1 MSTPHVTMTNGSSHD
16 VEPIAVIGMG
26 CRMPGNV
33 RSPSD
38 FWNLLISR
46 GIANTPKMPGS
57 RFNIDAYLHPSNE
70 RPGSFNVPG
79 GYFIDGNPY
88 DFNPGMFNISPVEAS
103 WMDPQQRL
111 LLEVVYEAFEN
122 SGTTLDEASGQKT
135 GCFIGSFTFDFQ
147 QSMAKEPD
155 FLHAYFAMG
164 ADPGLLGN
172 RVSYV
177 YNLTGP
183 SLTVNTACSSSLYAL
198 DLACKSL
205 ASGECDS
212 AIVGGTNLILD
223 ACQHMCIANMG
234 VLSSTN
240 TCHTFDASADGY
252 GRAEGVG
259 ALYLKP
265 LSAAIRDGDPV
276 RAVIRATAS
285 GSSGRCKDGLAH
297 PSVEGQV
304 EIIKTAYR
312 LAKLSPE
319 DTTYVECHGTGT
331 PIGDPIEVKAVHD
344 ALGVELSKSNPILIG
359 SVKPNV
365 GHSEAASSMATL
377 IKTIMALEN
386 GIIPPTAG
394 VNQLNPSIPWEDFNV
409 RVATEPTPFP
419 ASKPIRRIS
428 VNAFG
433 YGGTNAHAILESAQS
448 MAPGYRTHK
457 IISQASKD
465 TNGSIH
471 RDLSDER
478 AHLLVFSAH
487 DEATLRNNLTNYS
500 NGCNDKSLIDLAY
513 TLGVR
518 RTKFSHRTFAI
529 ARKESLESD
538 ITAASVNI
546 TQAPSVP
553 AIAALVF
560 TGQGAQW
567 PRMGASLMEAYP
579 SVLQTI
585 QRLDRHL
592 STLAKPPTWKIQ
604 TVITT
609 PEEESVINEPEFSQ
623 PICTAVQIAVVDL
636 LNSWGV
642 KPVATVGHSSGEMAA
657 AYAAGL
663 VSAESAI
670 AAAYYRGKA
679 VASCAKNGAMLAVGL
694 GANSAKE
701 YIQKASGEG
710 RINIA
715 CHNSPNNTTLSGDR
729 DVLEQLKQNL
739 DAEGIFN
746 RMLQTG
752 GNAYHSYHMKDITP
766 IYAEYLGAEPVPPRN
781 LDPKCSMFSTVQ
793 AKEFTN
799 QNGNIPGSWNSYW
812 VENLSSSVLFR
823 QSVQLML
830 DSKPEVNLLIEV
842 GPHPALSGPLKE
854 ICQAA
859 DRPQVTYLST
869 LKRKQSDVDQLL
881 QLAGN
886 LWLNNAKIDMRQVT
900 GVERLTKSGAIETET
915 GLLLV
920 DLPAYDWERTRYL
933 SEPRFSK
940 ERREA
945 GEPRHDLLGRRIIG
959 TSSLEPIWRNI
970 LRQRDVPWLSHHSIA
985 GEILLPATAYIAL
998 AIEAITQLN
1007 AQQQPPVAIES
1018 YTLRDITIHSATV
1031 IPDDDE
1037 GTETMLRLQ
1046 PTDKKSKAS
1055 GDSQWYQFTA
1065 SCNTYGTWKTTAEG
1079 RICVNLKAQDT
1090 TSESQ
1095 ALHKARSDP
1104 GTIPIEYDDWF
1115 SKLQTLGINLGSTF
1129 HRLHDIY
1136 VDTETSTVYG
1146 GIDISQKCGLM
1157 EAESRYILHPGVI
1170 DACLQPYHMSRH
1182 EGRIED
1188 MRYGMV
1194 PTHFEEVTVFTPSE
1208 ESLAHPCTFNC
1219 LVSQRGIRACLSS
1232 SQIFTRDGSLLVDIS
1247 GCRTVQYHGSLSDKM
1262 YKEMQRDLFLQCEW
1276 KVDVDYLKWANDA
1289 GLFNQNSLAT
1299 IIDALL
1305 HKDITTRVLCLDHT
1319 LVPSTLAMHPAAVL
1333 TVLGPVP
1340 NDTLAA
1346 QYVDDER
1353 IVAAEI
1359 EALLLDARKPSGGFG
1374 LVIGNTIDQ
1383 TDAPFLERIRKL
1395 VAPDGHLL
1403 FNVENKSSEEWD
1415 RILRDTQF
1423 SGVEFLSPDGAL
1435 LTTAVESA
1443 PKVNG
1448 VSVNGVG
1455 GHGNLT
1461 LVYRDAPTSLL
1472 AIVSEK
1478 FTNEGWNVRSQAITS
1493 LDIPP
1498 QERVI
1503 LLADAEGPFLAE
1515 INEAQLKGLIDLS
1528 QKASVINWVSCGGLL
1543 SGDKPDF
1550 AMTEGA
1556 ARVIRNER
1564 ESLDLV
1570 TIDFD
1575 VETTSEARVAELLAD
1590 ILKRQSARG
1599 QNGETEYYVKGGVVY
1614 INRLVSC
1621 RDINREF
1628 VPDSGETKTLLQKDL
1643 PEVSGRFNHG
1653 RLEFYRDQE
1662 RFAKP
1667 LGESEVEVH
1676 VESLG
1681 ITSADGT
1688 DDAPFLNHQ
1697 IAGTVTRVSSGVA
1710 STKMS
1715 TRVFGFALDHLATFQ
1730 RTSSAL
1736 LQAIPQGCSL
1746 PEAASLPSPFTTVL
1760 YGLEELA
1767 RIEPDENVV
1776 LIDNM
1781 GDVTLAAIQ
1790 LCRLHQANAIVVTS
1804 SSASQ
1809 ELLLTKE
1816 GLTPT
1821 QIIDGREGSI
1831 SPKVNKSTAGKGIDV
1846 VLCAAGTSDEMISEL
1861 GHHMSSFGRI
1871 VAFGTGQNGDP
1882 KVLRPPTN
1890 RKSINVFQFNLT
1902 DLVQERPRIVARLL
1916 TRCVDLYTQGK
1927 ITGLNPIHV
1936 RKPSDYNEIVRSGLR
1951 DVASGSQ
1958 VISYDESVSFEV
1970 VPTKRPLKLKP
1981 DVTYFLVGGLG
1992 GIGRRLAIWMADQ
2005 GAKHLAFISRSGATR
2020 PAAEEMIKALE
2031 DRGVD
2036 VSVVRSDATSRE
2048 ELADAI
2054 SQINVAYPIRG
2065 VVNAAGEIFDGMFDN
2080 MTFERWRKTVDSKY
2094 KSCRNLHE
2102 LLKDQELDFFV
2113 ITSSIAALLG
2123 STGQSNYSAANSYL
2137 DSLARHRRV
2146 RGLPAVSLDL
2156 PAIDGFGYIH
2166 EHSLE
2171 QSVKMR
2177 GLYSIDEKE
2186 LLEAFEI
2193 AMAPQQELPRNVDHI
2208 AVGLQPRRF
2217 ERSMKM
2223 SGAHIGLSENP
2234 YFNWLAAA
2242 MESSSQSAKTE
2253 SKLAAAGSAES
2264 ILTVMQAAGSEEE
2277 AVEAVT
2283 TYVTQ
2288 RLARLLMIEV
2298 GRIQTTEHSVAEY
2311 GLDSMI
2317 GAEFRNW
2324 IFREFGVDIPFQQLL
2339 ASTLTL
2345 SKLAQTL
2352 YEKVNEGGK

>member
-1 MSTPHVTMTNGSSHD
+1 MSTPQVTTAPGSSHD
-16 VEPIAVIGMG
+16 AEPIAVIGMG

-46 GIANTPKMPGS
+46 GIANTPKVPKS

-79 GYFIDGNPY
+79 GYFIEGDPY
-88 DFNPGMFNISPVEAS
+88 DWNPGMFNISPVEAS

-122 SGTTLDEASGQKT
+122 SGTTLDQASGQKT

-147 QSMAKEPD
+147 QSIAKEPD

-223 ACQHMCIANMG
+223 ATQHMCIANMG

-240 TCHTFDASADGY
+240 TCHTFDVSADGY

-285 GSSGRCKDGLAH
+285 GSSGKCKDGLAH

-344 ALGVELSKSNPILIG
+344 AIGREVSSPILIG

-377 IKTIMALEN
+377 IKTVMALEN
-386 GIIPPTAG
+386 GLIPPTTG
-394 VNQLNPSIPWEDFNV
+394 VVQLNPDIPWEDFNV

-419 ASKPIRRIS
+419 ASKPVRRIS

-433 YGGTNAHAILESAQS
+433 YGGTNAHAILESADS
-448 MAPGYRTHK
+448 IAPGYRTHK
-457 IISQASKD
+457 LISQASKD
-465 TNGSIH
+465 TGVPNH
-471 RDLSDER
+471 RDLGDER

-487 DEATLRNNLTNYS
+487 DASTLRNNLTNYS
-500 NGCNDKSLIDLAY
+500 EHCNDSNLIDLAY

-518 RTKFSHRTFAI
+518 RTKFSHRTFSI
-529 ARKESLESD
+529 AHKGNLKPD
-538 ITAASVNI
+538 ISAASINI
-546 TQAPSVP
+546 TQAPSAP
-553 AIAALVF
+553 AVAAFVF

-567 PRMGASLMEAYP
+567 PRMGASLIETFP
-579 SVLQTI
+579 SVLRTI
-585 QRLDRHL
+585 QRLDSHL
-592 STLAKPPTWKIQ
+592 STLAKPPTWKIE

-609 PEEESVINEPEFSQ
+609 PDEESVINEPEFSQ
-623 PICTAVQIAVVDL
+623 PVCTALQIAVVDL

-642 KPVATVGHSSGEMAA
+642 KPVATIGHSSGEMAA

-663 VSAESAI
+663 VSAENAI

-679 VASCAKNGAMLAVGL
+679 VSSCAKNGAMLAVGL

-701 YIQKASGEG
+701 YIQKASFEG
-710 RINIA
+710 KINIA

-729 DVLEQLKQNL
+729 DALEQLKQNL
-739 DAEGIFN
+739 DTEGIFN
-746 RMLQTG
+746 RLLQTG
-752 GNAYHSYHMKDITP
+752 GNAYHSYHMKDLTP
-766 IYAEYLGAEPVPPRN
+766 IYGEYLGAEPLSSSN
-781 LDPKCSMFSTVQ
+781 SDPKCSMFSTVQ
-793 AKEFTN
+793 GKEFTG
-799 QNGNIPGSWNSYW
+799 QNGNIPDSWNSYW
-812 VENLSSSVLFR
+812 VENLASPVLFR
-823 QSVQLML
+823 QGVQLILESM
-830 DSKPEVNLLIEV
+830 PEVNTLIEI
-842 GPHPALSGPLKE
+842 GPHSALAGPLKE
-854 ICQAA
+854 ICQAEN
-859 DRPQVTYLST
+859 RPQVTYLSS
-869 LKRKQSDVDQLL
+869 LKRKQPDVDQLL

-886 LWLNNAKIDMRQVT
+886 LWLNDASIDMRQVT
-900 GVERLTKSGAIETET
+900 SIERLTKSGAIETET
-915 GLLLV
+915 GTLLV

-945 GEPRHDLLGRRIIG
+945 GVPRHDLLGRRIVG
-959 TSSLEPIWRNI
+959 TSTLEPIWRNI

-985 GEILLPATAYIAL
+985 GEILFPATAYIAL
-998 AIEAITQLN
+998 AIEAITQLS
-1007 AQQQPPVAIES
+1007 AQLQPDLAIES

-1031 IPDDDE
+1031 IPDDDD

-1046 PTDKKSKAS
+1046 PTDKRSKDS
-1055 GDSQWYQFTA
+1055 GGRQWYQFTT
-1065 SCNTYGTWKTTAEG
+1065 SCNLYGTWKTTAEG
-1079 RICVNLKAQDT
+1079 RISVNLKEKDI
-1090 TSESQ
+1090 SQ
-1095 ALHKARSDP
+1095 ALRKSRSEP
-1104 GTIPIEYDDWF
+1104 GTMPIEYDDWF
-1115 SKLQTLGINLGSTF
+1115 AKLQTLGINLGPTF
-1129 HRLHDIY
+1129 HRLHDVYI
-1136 VDTETSTVYG
+1136 DTETSEVHG
-1146 GIDISQKCGLM
+1146 NIDISQTCGLM
-1157 EAESRYILHPGVI
+1157 EGESRYVLHPGVI
-1170 DACLQPYHMSRH
+1170 DACLQPYHISRH
-1182 EGRIED
+1182 EGRIEE

-1194 PTHFEEVTVFTPSE
+1194 PTHFEEVTIFKPSE
-1208 ESLAHPCTFNC
+1208 ETLANPCTFTC
-1219 LVSQRGIRACLSS
+1219 SVSQRGIRACLSS
-1232 SQIFTRDGSLLVDIS
+1232 SQIFAHDGSLLVDLS
-1247 GCRTVQYHGSLSDKM
+1247 GCRTVQYHGTLSDKM
-1262 YKEMQRDLFLQCEW
+1262 HKEQQRDLFLQCEW
-1276 KVDVDYLKWANDA
+1276 KVDPEYLGWANEA

-1305 HKDITTRVLCLDHT
+1305 HKDITTKVLCLDHS
-1319 LVPSTLAMHPAAVL
+1319 LVPSILALQPAATL

-1340 NDTLAA
+1340 KDSPAV
-1346 QYVDDER
+1346 QHIDDER
-1353 IVAAEI
+1353 IESAEI
-1359 EALLLDARKPSGGFG
+1359 EALLLDAKRPGGTFG
-1374 LVIGNTIDQ
+1374 LVIGNAIDQ
-1383 TDAPFLERIRKL
+1383 VDSAFLERIRKL
-1395 VAPDGHLL
+1395 VNPGGHLL
-1403 FNVENKSSEEWD
+1403 FSTENKSSKEWD
-1415 RILRDTQF
+1415 PALRETQF
-1423 SGVEFLSPDGAL
+1423 SGVDLLSPDGTL

-1448 VSVNGVG
+1448 VKVNGVS
-1455 GHGNLT
+1455 GHGDLT

-1472 AIVSEK
+1472 SVVSEK
-1478 FTNEGWNVRSQAITS
+1478 FTNEGWNVRAQAITA
-1493 LDIPP
+1493 LDISP
-1498 QERVI
+1498 QEKVI

-1515 INEAQLKGLIDLS
+1515 INEPQLKGLIHLS
-1528 QKASVINWVSCGGLL
+1528 QTASVINWVSCGGLL
-1543 SGDKPDF
+1543 SGDKPEF

-1570 TIDFD
+1570 TLDFD
-1575 VETTSEARVAELLAD
+1575 VETTSEARIADILAD
-1590 ILKRQSARG
+1590 IVKRQSTHG

-1614 INRLVSC
+1614 VNRLVSC

-1628 VPDSGETKTLLQKDL
+1628 VPDSGETKTLLQKDA
-1643 PEVSGRFNHG
+1643 PEVYGRFNHG
-1653 RLEFYRDQE
+1653 RLEFCRDLE
-1662 RFAKP
+1662 RFTKP
-1667 LGESEVEVH
+1667 LEENEVEVR

-1681 ITSADGT
+1681 VTSSDGT
-1688 DDAPFLNHQ
+1688 DDSAFLNHQ
-1697 IAGTVTRVSSGVA
+1697 IAGTVTRIGSGVA
-1710 STKMS
+1710 SLSLSTK
-1715 TRVFGFALDHLATFQ
+1715 VFGFALDHLATFQ
-1730 RTSSAL
+1730 RTSAAL
-1736 LQAIPQGCSL
+1736 LQTIPQGCSL
-1746 PEAASLPSPFTTVL
+1746 PEAASLPSPFTTAL

-1767 RIEPDENVV
+1767 RIEQGENVV

-1781 GDVTLAAIQ
+1781 GDVLLAAVQ
-1790 LCRLHQANAIVVTS
+1790 LGQLHQANIIVVTS
-1804 SSASQ
+1804 SSDSQ
-1809 ELLLTKE
+1809 ELLLTKG
-1816 GLTPT
+1816 GLSAA

-1831 SPKVNKSTAGKGIDV
+1831 SSKINKATKGKGIDV
-1846 VLCAAGTSDEMISEL
+1846 VLCSVGTSDETISEL
-1861 GHHMSSFGRI
+1861 GHNMSSFGRV
-1871 VAFGTGQNGDP
+1871 VAFGSGQNGDP
-1882 KVLRPPTN
+1882 KVLHPPTN
-1890 RKSINVFQFNLT
+1890 RKSINVFQFNLS
-1902 DLVQERPRIVARLL
+1902 DLVQERPRVVERLL

-1936 RKPSDYNEIVRSGLR
+1936 RKPSDYNEIVRTGLK
-1951 DVASGSQ
+1951 DLASGSQ
-1958 VISYDESVSFEV
+1958 VISYDESVSFDV
-1970 VPTKRPLKLKP
+1970 VPTRRPLKLKS

-2005 GAKHLAFISRSGATR
+2005 GARHLAFISRSGATR
-2020 PAAEEMIKALE
+2020 PAAEEMIRALKA
-2031 DRGVD
+2031 RGVD
-2036 VSVVRSDATSRE
+2036 VSVVRGDATSRE
-2048 ELADAI
+2048 ELAEAI
-2054 SQINVAYPIRG
+2054 SQINATYPIRG

-2080 MTFERWRKTVDSKY
+2080 MTFDRWRKTVDSKF

-2186 LLEAFEI
+2186 TLEAFEI
-2193 AMAPQQELPRNVDHI
+2193 AMTPQKDLPPHIDHI

-2217 ERSMKM
+2217 GRSMKM
-2223 SGAHIGLSENP
+2223 SGAHIGLLENP

-2242 MESSSQSAKTE
+2242 IEAQTAKNE
-2253 SKLAAAGSAES
+2253 AKLASANNSES
-2264 ILTVMQAAGSEEE
+2264 ILTVLQAAASPEE

-2283 TYVTQ
+2283 AHVTQ
-2288 RLARLLMIEV
+2288 RLARLLMIDM
-2298 GRIQTTEHSVAEY
+2298 GRIETTERSVAEY

-2324 IFREFGVDIPFQQLL
+2324 IFREFGVDVPFQQLL

-2345 SKLAQTL
+2345 SKLAQML
-2352 YEKVNEGGK
+2352 CEKVNEKESS